1 MILFYSKLVL
11 DLSSPALG
19 FMLTYTINPPGF
31 KGRAQ
36 IAGLIFWWAVPM
48 GGRRGTGL
56 TQL

>member
-1 MILFYSKLVL
+1 MILFYSKLGL
-11 DLSSPALG
+11 DLPSPALG

-36 IAGLIFWWAVPM
+36 IVGLIFWWAVPM

-56 TQL
+56 THL